1 MVHNSEGTRLHITA
15 QRPVKVP
22 NVNVHPRV
30 LMDSMEAEVRRWG
43 KRTLK
48 EEMGRSEVRST
59 PTWRYCSITIIHED
73 DVEGLGEFL

>member
-1 MVHNSEGTRLHITA
+1 
-15 QRPVKVP
+15 
-22 NVNVHPRV
+22 
-30 LMDSMEAEVRRWG
+30 MEAEVRRWG

-59 PTWRYCSITIIHED
+59 PTWRYSSITIIHED